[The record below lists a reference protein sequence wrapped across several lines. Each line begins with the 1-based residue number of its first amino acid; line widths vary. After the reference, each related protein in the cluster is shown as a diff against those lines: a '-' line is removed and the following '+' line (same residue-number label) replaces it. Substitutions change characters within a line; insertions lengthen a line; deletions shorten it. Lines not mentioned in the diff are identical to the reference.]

1 MPDPITTIDPG
12 HSGAPGAVATPWEE
26 TRRALE
32 TAEVFWLATV
42 RADGRP
48 HVTPV
53 AAAWLGGTL
62 YFGTGA
68 ITRKL
73 KNMRKN
79 PHVVLT
85 TGCNHLSTGFDIV
98 VEGGAAPVSDT
109 AVHERF
115 YQQQTILWG
124 EGWPIQLRDGILWD
138 KGTREPLLL
147 FAVTPT
153 KIFAYARGEEWSQ
166 TRYQF

>member
-53 AAAWLGGTL
+53 AAAWLDGTL

-85 TGCNHLSTGFDIV
+85 TGCNHLYITCFYIATHYWQPFKLVGCPAAYCAIV
-98 VEGGAAPVSDT
+98 CVKLTHQLVN
-109 AVHERF
+109 
-115 YQQQTILWG
+115 G
-124 EGWPIQLRDGILWD
+124 EKKRY
-138 KGTREPLLL
+138 
-147 FAVTPT
+147 
-153 KIFAYARGEEWSQ
+153 IFAISKPMGKFERPVKTYL
-166 TRYQF
+166 